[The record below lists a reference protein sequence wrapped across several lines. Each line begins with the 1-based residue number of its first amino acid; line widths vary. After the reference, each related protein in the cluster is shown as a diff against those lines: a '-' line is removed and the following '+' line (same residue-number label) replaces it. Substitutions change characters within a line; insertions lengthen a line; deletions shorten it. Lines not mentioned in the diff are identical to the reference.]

1 MQALSKLELNLTF
14 HLHIQ
19 FKKMALTEKT
29 IIDKIEVLESNAIQ
43 VRTAN
48 IIEKDG
54 LEISRTFHRH
64 VVNPS
69 NDISGE
75 DAKVQAVAN
84 AVWTEE
90 IIAAYLQ
97 SQNQNQ
103 IQDESNA

>member
-1 MQALSKLELNLTF
+1 
-14 HLHIQ
+14 
-19 FKKMALTEKT
+19 MALTEKQ
-29 IIDKIEVLESNAIQ
+29 IVDKIEVLESNHIQ

-54 LEISRTFHRH
+54 VEISRTFHRH

-90 IIAAYLQ
+90 IIADYLQ

-103 IQDESNA
+103 IQNENHANRRTNQNA

>member
-1 MQALSKLELNLTF
+1 
-14 HLHIQ
+14 
-19 FKKMALTEKT
+19 MALTEKT
-29 IIDKIEVLESNAIQ
+29 IIDKIEVLETNSIQ

-54 LEISRTFHRH
+54 VEITRTFHRH

-84 AVWTEE
+84 AIWTEE

-97 SQNQNQ
+97 SQNQT
-103 IQDESNA
+103 QDESNA

>member
-1 MQALSKLELNLTF
+1 
-14 HLHIQ
+14 
-19 FKKMALTEKT
+19 MALTEKT
-29 IIDKIEVLESNAIQ
+29 IVDKIEVLESNSIQ

-54 LEISRTFHRH
+54 VEISRTFHRH

-90 IIAAYLQ
+90 IIAEYLQ
-97 SQNQNQ
+97 SQNQ
-103 IQDESNA
+103 IKTK

>member
-1 MQALSKLELNLTF
+1 
-14 HLHIQ
+14 
-19 FKKMALTEKT
+19 MALTEKT
-29 IIDKIEVLESNAIQ
+29 IVDKIEVLESNSIQ

-48 IIEKDG
+48 VIEKDG
-54 LEISRTFHRH
+54 VEISRTFHRH

-75 DAKVQAVAN
+75 DAKVQAIAS
-84 AVWTEE
+84 AIWTEE
-90 IIAAYLQ
+90 IIQAYLE

>member
-1 MQALSKLELNLTF
+1 
-14 HLHIQ
+14 
-19 FKKMALTEKT
+19 MALKEKS
-29 IIDKIEVLESNAIQ
+29 IIDKIEVLENNFIQ

-54 LEISRTFHRH
+54 VEISRTFHRH

-84 AVWTEE
+84 AIWTEE
-90 IIAAYLQ
+90 IIAAYLE

>member
-1 MQALSKLELNLTF
+1 
-14 HLHIQ
+14 
-19 FKKMALTEKT
+19 MALTEKT
-29 IIDKIEVLESNAIQ
+29 IVDKIEILETNSIQ

-48 IIEKDG
+48 VIEKDG
-54 LEISRTFHRH
+54 VEISRTFHRH

-69 NDISGE
+69 NDITGE

-90 IIAAYLQ
+90 IIAAYLK

-103 IQDESNA
+103 MQ

>member
-1 MQALSKLELNLTF
+1 MT
-14 HLHIQ
+14 
-19 FKKMALTEKT
+19 LTEKT
-29 IIDKIEVLESNAIQ
+29 IVDKIEVLESNSIQ

-48 IIEKDG
+48 VIEKDG
-54 LEISRTFHRH
+54 VEISRTFHRH

-69 NDISGE
+69 QDISGE

-90 IIAAYLQ
+90 IIAGYLE

-103 IQDESNA
+103 IK

>member
-1 MQALSKLELNLTF
+1 
-14 HLHIQ
+14 
-19 FKKMALTEKT
+19 MALTEKT
-29 IIDKIEVLESNAIQ
+29 IVDKIEVLESNSIQ

-54 LEISRTFHRH
+54 VEISRTFHRH
-64 VVNPS
+64 VVHPNT
-69 NDISGE
+69 DISGE

-97 SQNQNQ
+97 SQNQT
-103 IQDESNA
+103 QDESNA

>member
-1 MQALSKLELNLTF
+1 
-14 HLHIQ
+14 
-19 FKKMALTEKT
+19 MALIEKT
-29 IIDKIEVLESNAIQ
+29 IIDKIEVLQSNSIQ

>member
-1 MQALSKLELNLTF
+1 MSL
-14 HLHIQ
+14 I
-19 FKKMALTEKT
+19 EKR
-29 IIDKIEVLESNAIQ
+29 IIDKIEVLENNSIQ
-43 VRTAN
+43 IRTAN

-54 LEISRTFHRH
+54 VEISRTFHRH

-103 IQDESNA
+103 IK

>member
-1 MQALSKLELNLTF
+1 MALSE
-14 HLHIQ
+14 
-19 FKKMALTEKT
+19 KK
-29 IIDKIEVLESNAIQ
+29 IIDKIEVLENNSIQ

-90 IIAAYLQ
+90 IIAAYLE
-97 SQNQNQ
+97 SQNQKQ
-103 IQDESNA
+103 TQDESNA

>member
-1 MQALSKLELNLTF
+1 
-14 HLHIQ
+14 
-19 FKKMALTEKT
+19 MALTEKT
-29 IIDKIEVLESNAIQ
+29 IIDKIEVLESNSIQ

-54 LEISRTFHRH
+54 VEITRTFHRH

-84 AVWTEE
+84 AIWTEE
-90 IIAAYLQ
+90 IIAAYLE
-97 SQNQNQ
+97 SQNQT
-103 IQDESNA
+103 QDESNA

>member
-1 MQALSKLELNLTF
+1 
-14 HLHIQ
+14 
-19 FKKMALTEKT
+19 MALIEKS
-29 IIDKIEVLESNAIQ
+29 IVDKIEVLEINSIQ

-54 LEISRTFHRH
+54 VEIARNLHRH
-64 VVNPS
+64 VVNPG
-69 NDISGE
+69 DDLSGE
-75 DAKVQAVAN
+75 DPKVQAIAS

-90 IIAAYLQ
+90 IIEAYLQ

>member
-1 MQALSKLELNLTF
+1 
-14 HLHIQ
+14 
-19 FKKMALTEKT
+19 MALTEKT
-29 IIDKIEVLESNAIQ
+29 IIDKIEVLETNSIQ

-48 IIEKDG
+48 VIEKDG
-54 LEISRTFHRH
+54 VEISRTFHRH

-84 AVWTEE
+84 AIWTEE
-90 IIAAYLQ
+90 IISAYLE

>member
-1 MQALSKLELNLTF
+1 
-14 HLHIQ
+14 
-19 FKKMALTEKT
+19 MALTEKQ
-29 IIDKIEVLESNAIQ
+29 IVDKIEVLESNSIQ

-54 LEISRTFHRH
+54 VEISRTFHRH
-64 VVNPS
+64 VVTPS

-90 IIAAYLQ
+90 VIAAYLE
-97 SQNQNQ
+97 SQNQT
-103 IQDESNA
+103 QDESNP

>member
-1 MQALSKLELNLTF
+1 
-14 HLHIQ
+14 
-19 FKKMALTEKT
+19 MALTEKT
-29 IIDKIEVLESNAIQ
+29 IIDKIEVLESNSIQ

-48 IIEKDG
+48 VIEKDG
-54 LEISRTFHRH
+54 VEISRTFHRH

-84 AVWTEE
+84 AIWTEE

-97 SQNQNQ
+97 SQNQT
-103 IQDESNA
+103 QDESNT

>member
-1 MQALSKLELNLTF
+1 
-14 HLHIQ
+14 
-19 FKKMALTEKT
+19 MALTEKT
-29 IIDKIEVLESNAIQ
+29 IIDKIEILESNAIQ

-54 LEISRTFHRH
+54 EEISRTFHRH

-75 DAKVQAVAN
+75 NAKVQAVAN
-84 AVWTEE
+84 AVWTAE

-103 IQDESNA
+103 TQDESNS

>member
-1 MQALSKLELNLTF
+1 MGL
-14 HLHIQ
+14 I
-19 FKKMALTEKT
+19 EKT
-29 IIDKIEVLESNAIQ
+29 IVDKIEVLQSNSIQ

-48 IIEKDG
+48 VIEKDG
-54 LEISRTFHRH
+54 VEISRTFFRH

-90 IIAAYLQ
+90 IIAAYQ
-97 SQNQNQ
+97 ASQAVG
-103 IQDESNA
+103 I

>member
-1 MQALSKLELNLTF
+1 MD
-14 HLHIQ
+14 
-19 FKKMALTEKT
+19 LTEKT
-29 IIDKIEVLESNAIQ
+29 IIDKIEILENNFIQ

-48 IIEKDG
+48 VIEKDG
-54 LEISRTFHRH
+54 TEISRTFHRH

-103 IQDESNA
+103 TENESNA

>member
-1 MQALSKLELNLTF
+1 MGL
-14 HLHIQ
+14 I
-19 FKKMALTEKT
+19 EKT
-29 IIDKIEVLESNAIQ
+29 IVDKIEVLQSNSIQ

-48 IIEKDG
+48 VIEKDG
-54 LEISRTFHRH
+54 VEISRTFFRH

-90 IIAAYLQ
+90 IIAAYQ
-97 SQNQNQ
+97 ASQVVG
-103 IQDESNA
+103 I